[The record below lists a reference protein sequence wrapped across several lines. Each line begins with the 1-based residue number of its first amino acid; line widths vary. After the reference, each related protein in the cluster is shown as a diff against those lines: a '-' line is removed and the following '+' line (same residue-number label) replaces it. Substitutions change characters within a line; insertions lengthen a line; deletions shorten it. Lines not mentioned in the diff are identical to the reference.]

1 MNPLSYSLP
10 LQAAP
15 EVIDRIPSG
24 YSNFVIP
31 FVVGISFMLIWL
43 TVGLIR
49 LLAKIPADDRR
60 RFWKSLITPKI
71 ALKNIKDL
79 FCDCLFHTKIW
90 KRKPLLGYMHS
101 SIAFGWFM
109 LIVLGHIEVALF
121 VPKHLAW
128 TDGGLFYPIFY
139 RFFVW
144 INPGHVT
151 LRGWFFFFLMDFFL
165 LYVLTGVGMAIFKR
179 FRSIVLGMRHTTKPS
194 LADRVA
200 LYSLWMIFPL
210 RLLAESFTAD
220 LSGGS
225 FLTVPVNHLWHWI
238 FGDKLFFMPV
248 WWAYSICLGL
258 FFAAM
263 PFSRY
268 MHILTEVLWILLRN
282 AGIQPRHPRKGVAE
296 AEIYACSSCG
306 LCLDA
311 CPMNVQKKNL
321 KYSSVY
327 FIRFLRRHNEKKINA
342 IADKCLM
349 CDKCHALCPVGVDAP
364 ALRRAQRATVNNS
377 LPYDYSYLMEGS
389 LGSNSSSVSTCVA
402 ANACSITAGS
412 VASTRTAN
420 AHASLTDPSP
430 SLTEPVEVTTNI
442 QKTSEDWKVMY
453 FAGCMTH
460 LTPRIIKSVEKV
472 FKSAGVNYTFADRD
486 GGICCG
492 RPLMLA
498 GKTNAAYETIS
509 ANRKMILESGCRTLV
524 LSCPICYKIFKDEY
538 ALDGVEVLHYTQFIK
553 RLVDEGKLKL
563 TAGDERIVYHDPCE
577 LGRGCGVYKEPR
589 EVLAQAGTLVKAT
602 KEGDESICCGGSLGS
617 LTLDTRDRAKITE
630 SSVANLLA
638 NNPQTIV
645 TACPL
650 CLKTFSESVPET
662 VKVQDFAEPFPGTC
676 SPLLTFPLA

>member
-1 MNPLSYSLP
+1 MNPLLYSLP

-311 CPMNVQKKNL
+311 CPMNVRKKNL

-472 FKSAGVNYTFADRD
+472 FKSAGVNYIFADRD

-498 GKTNAAYETIS
+498 GKTDAAYETIS
-509 ANRKMILESGCRTLV
+509 ANRKMILGSGCRTLV

-538 ALDGVEVLHYTQFIK
+538 ALEGVEVLHYTQFIK

-630 SSVANLLA
+630 SSVGNLLA

-662 VKVQDFAEPFPGTC
+662 VKVQDFAETV
-676 SPLLTFPLA
+676 SRHL

>member
-1 MNPLSYSLP
+1 MNPLLYSLP

-327 FIRFLRRHNEKKINA
+327 FIRFLRRHNEKKINT

-412 VASTRTAN
+412 VASTRTAT

-472 FKSAGVNYTFADRD
+472 FKSAGVNYIFADRD

-509 ANRKMILESGCRTLV
+509 ANRKMILGSGCRTLV

-538 ALDGVEVLHYTQFIK
+538 ALDGIEVLHYTQFIK

-617 LTLDTRDRAKITE
+617 LTLDSRDRAKITE

-662 VKVQDFAEPFPGTC
+662 VKVQDFAETV
-676 SPLLTFPLA
+676 SRHL

>member
-472 FKSAGVNYTFADRD
+472 FKSAGVNYIFADRD

-509 ANRKMILESGCRTLV
+509 ANRKMILGSGCRTLV

-538 ALDGVEVLHYTQFIK
+538 ALDGIEVLHYTQFIK

-617 LTLDTRDRAKITE
+617 LTLDSRDRAKITE
-630 SSVANLLA
+630 SSVGNLLV

-662 VKVQDFAEPFPGTC
+662 VKVQDFAETV
-676 SPLLTFPLA
+676 SRHL

>member
-1 MNPLSYSLP
+1 MNPLLYSLP

-349 CDKCHALCPVGVDAP
+349 CGKCHALCPVGVDAP

-402 ANACSITAGS
+402 ANDCSITAGS
-412 VASTRTAN
+412 VASTRTAT

-472 FKSAGVNYTFADRD
+472 FKSAGVNYIFADRD

-509 ANRKMILESGCRTLV
+509 ANRKMILGSGCRTLV

-538 ALDGVEVLHYTQFIK
+538 ALDGIEVLHYTQFIK
-553 RLVDEGKLKL
+553 RLADDGKLKL

-617 LTLDTRDRAKITE
+617 LTLDSRDRAKITE

-662 VKVQDFAEPFPGTC
+662 VKVQDFAETV
-676 SPLLTFPLA
+676 SRHL

>member
-1 MNPLSYSLP
+1 MNPLLYSLP

-420 AHASLTDPSP
+420 AHAPLTDPSP

-472 FKSAGVNYTFADRD
+472 FKSAGVNYIFADRD

-509 ANRKMILESGCRTLV
+509 ANRKMILGSGCRTLV

-538 ALDGVEVLHYTQFIK
+538 ALEGVEVLHYTQFIK

-589 EVLAQAGTLVKAT
+589 EVLAQAGTLVKAA

-617 LTLDTRDRAKITE
+617 LTLDSRDRAKITE

-662 VKVQDFAEPFPGTC
+662 VKVQDFAETV
-676 SPLLTFPLA
+676 SRHL

>member
-1 MNPLSYSLP
+1 MNPLLYSLP

-282 AGIQPRHPRKGVAE
+282 AGVQPRHPRKGVAE

-412 VASTRTAN
+412 VASTRTAT

-509 ANRKMILESGCRTLV
+509 ANRRMILGSGCRTLV

-662 VKVQDFAEPFPGTC
+662 VKVQDFAETV
-676 SPLLTFPLA
+676 SRHL

>member
-1 MNPLSYSLP
+1 MNPLLYSLP

-31 FVVGISFMLIWL
+31 FVIGISFMLIWL

-472 FKSAGVNYTFADRD
+472 FKSAGVNYIFADRD

-498 GKTNAAYETIS
+498 GKTDAAYETIS
-509 ANRKMILESGCRTLV
+509 ANRRMILGSGCRTLV

-538 ALDGVEVLHYTQFIK
+538 ALDGIEVLHYTQFIK

-630 SSVANLLA
+630 SSVGNLLA

-662 VKVQDFAEPFPGTC
+662 VKVQDFAETV
-676 SPLLTFPLA
+676 SRHL

>member
-1 MNPLSYSLP
+1 MNHLLYSLT

-31 FVVGISFMLIWL
+31 FVAGISFMLIWL

-60 RFWKSLITPKI
+60 RFGKSLITPKI

-101 SIAFGWFM
+101 AIAFGWFM

-165 LYVLTGVGMAIFKR
+165 LYVLTGVGLAIFKR

-327 FIRFLRRHNEKKINA
+327 FIRFLRRHNEKKIND

-364 ALRRAQRATVNNS
+364 ALRRTQRATVNNS
-377 LPYDYSYLMEGS
+377 LPYDYSYLKAD
-389 LGSNSSSVSTCVA
+389 CP
-402 ANACSITAGS
+402 IGS
-412 VASTRTAN
+412 VASASSATAP
-420 AHASLTDPSP
+420 ASVTGSSHPA
-430 SLTEPVEVTTNI
+430 TEPTHSVTEPAEVTSNI
-442 QKTSEDWKVMY
+442 QKSGEKVIY

-472 FKSAGVNYTFADRD
+472 FKFAGVDYIFADRD

-498 GKTNAAYETIS
+498 GKTDAAHETIS
-509 ANRKMILESGCRTLV
+509 ANRRMILSSGCRTLV

-538 ALDGVEVLHYTQFIK
+538 ALEGIEVLHYTQFIN
-553 RLVDEGKLKL
+553 RLTEEGKLKPV
-563 TAGDERIVYHDPCE
+563 AGDERIVYHDPCE

-589 EVLAQAGTLVKAT
+589 EVLGKVANLVKAA
-602 KEGDESICCGGSLGS
+602 KEGDESVCCGGSLGS
-617 LTLDTRDRAKITE
+617 LTLDARDRAKITE
-630 SSVANLLA
+630 SSVGNLLA

-650 CLKTFSESVPET
+650 CLKTFSESVPDT
-662 VKVQDFAEPFPGTC
+662 VQVKDFAELI
-676 SPLLTFPLA
+676 SHHL

>member
-1 MNPLSYSLP
+1 MIPLYILP
-10 LQAAP
+10 LQTAP

-43 TVGLIR
+43 TAGLIR
-49 LLAKIPADDRR
+49 LLAKIPAKDRR
-60 RFWKSLITPKI
+60 RLWKSLFIPKI

-101 SIAFGWFM
+101 AIAFGWFM
-109 LIVLGHIEVALF
+109 LIVLGHLEVALF

-128 TDGGLFYPIFY
+128 TEGGLFYPIFY

-144 INPGHVT
+144 INPGHVS

-194 LADRVA
+194 LADRIA
-200 LYSLWMIFPL
+200 LYSLWLIFPL

-225 FLTVPVNHLWHWI
+225 FLTIPVNHLWHLI

-282 AGIQPRHPRKGVAE
+282 AGLKPSHPRKGVAE

-327 FIRFLRRHNEKKINA
+327 FIRFLRRHNEKKIND
-342 IADKCLM
+342 IAEKCLM

-377 LPYDYSYLMEGS
+377 LVYDYSYLKSCQSAAAISGS
-389 LGSNSSSVSTCVA
+389 FNAGGS
-402 ANACSITAGS
+402 
-412 VASTRTAN
+412 
-420 AHASLTDPSP
+420 
-430 SLTEPVEVTTNI
+430 EPMVLSAPE
-442 QKTSEDWKVMY
+442 VMY

-472 FKSAGVNYTFADRD
+472 FKAASVDYVFADRD

-498 GKTNAAYETIS
+498 GKTSAAQETI
-509 ANRKMILESGCRTLV
+509 AVNKKMILESGCRTLV
-524 LSCPICYKIFKDEY
+524 LSCPICYKIFKEEY
-538 ALDGVEVLHYTQFIK
+538 GLKDIEVLHYTQYIK
-553 RLVDEGKLKL
+553 RLVDEGRLKL
-563 TAGDERIVYHDPCE
+563 NAGEESIVYHDPCE
-577 LGRGCGVYKEPR
+577 LGRGCGVYAEPR
-589 EVLAQAGTLVKAT
+589 NVLSQVGTLVKAG
-602 KEGDESICCGGSLGS
+602 KEGDESVCCGGSLGS
-617 LTLDTRDRAKITE
+617 LTLDARDRAKITE
-630 SSVANLLA
+630 SSLANLVV
-638 NNPQTIV
+638 NKPQTIV

-650 CLKTFSESVPET
+650 CLMTFSGPALDAVNAEGNP
-662 VKVQDFAEPFPGTC
+662 VKVNDFAEVV
-676 SPLLTFPLA
+676 SRSVSI

>member
-1 MNPLSYSLP
+1 MNPLLYSLP

-282 AGIQPRHPRKGVAE
+282 AEIQPRHPRKGVAE

-472 FKSAGVNYTFADRD
+472 FKSAGVNYIFADRD

-509 ANRKMILESGCRTLV
+509 ANRKMILGSGCRTLV

-538 ALDGVEVLHYTQFIK
+538 ALEGVEVLHYTQFIK

-662 VKVQDFAEPFPGTC
+662 VKVQDFAETV
-676 SPLLTFPLA
+676 SRHL

>member
-1 MNPLSYSLP
+1 MNPLLYSLP

-412 VASTRTAN
+412 VASTRTAT

-442 QKTSEDWKVMY
+442 QKTSEDRKVMY

-472 FKSAGVNYTFADRD
+472 FKSAGVNYIFADRD

-498 GKTNAAYETIS
+498 GKTDAAYETIS
-509 ANRKMILESGCRTLV
+509 ANRKMILGSGCRTLV

-538 ALDGVEVLHYTQFIK
+538 ALDGIEVLHYTQFIK
-553 RLVDEGKLKL
+553 RLADDGKLKL

-617 LTLDTRDRAKITE
+617 LTLDSRDRAKITE

-662 VKVQDFAEPFPGTC
+662 VKVQDFAETV
-676 SPLLTFPLA
+676 SRHL

>member
-1 MNPLSYSLP
+1 MNPLLYSLP

-90 KRKPLLGYMHS
+90 ERKPLLGYMHS

-194 LADRVA
+194 LADRLA

-412 VASTRTAN
+412 VASTRTAT

-472 FKSAGVNYTFADRD
+472 FKSAGVNYIFADRD

-509 ANRKMILESGCRTLV
+509 ANRKMILGSGCRTLV

-538 ALDGVEVLHYTQFIK
+538 ALDGIEVLHYTQFIK

-630 SSVANLLA
+630 SSVGNLLA

-662 VKVQDFAEPFPGTC
+662 VKVQDFAETV
-676 SPLLTFPLA
+676 SRHL

>member
-1 MNPLSYSLP
+1 MTAMFTILAA
-10 LQAAP
+10 QAAQTYP

-24 YSNFVIP
+24 YNNFVIP
-31 FVVGISFMLIWL
+31 FVVGICFMLCWL
-43 TVGLIR
+43 SVGLVR
-49 LLAKIPADDRR
+49 LLAKIPAEDRR
-60 RFWKSLITPKI
+60 KFWKSLINPKI
-71 ALKNIKDL
+71 AVKNIRDL

-109 LIVLGHIEVALF
+109 LIVLGHLEVALF

-128 TDGGLFYPIFY
+128 TQGGLFYPIFY

-225 FLTVPVNHLWHWI
+225 FLTVPVNHLWHLI

-282 AGIQPRHPRKGVAE
+282 AGIKPHHPRKGVAE

-327 FIRFLRRHNEKKINA
+327 FIRFLRRHNEKKIND

-377 LPYDYSYLMEGS
+377 LDYDYSYLK
-389 LGSNSSSVSTCVA
+389 TA
-402 ANACSITAGS
+402 AVRPAAPAGIQSGTANQEATAGE
-412 VASTRTAN
+412 A
-420 AHASLTDPSP
+420 P
-430 SLTEPVEVTTNI
+430 
-442 QKTSEDWKVMY
+442 VMY

-460 LTPRIIKSVEKV
+460 LTPRIIKSVEKI
-472 FKSAGVNYTFADRD
+472 FKTAGVEYVFADRD

-492 RPLMLA
+492 RPLLLA
-498 GKTNAAYETIS
+498 GRTEAAYETMA
-509 ANRKMILESGCRTLV
+509 ANRRMILESGCRTLV
-524 LSCPICYKIFKDEY
+524 LSCPICYKVFKDEY
-538 ALDGVEVLHYTQFIK
+538 SLDGIEVLHYTQYVK
-553 RLVDEGKLKL
+553 RLVDSGKLTL
-563 TAGDERIVYHDPCE
+563 SSGDERIVYHDPCE

-589 EVLAQAGTLVKAT
+589 EVLGQVGTLVKAA
-602 KEGDESICCGGSLGS
+602 KEGDESVCCGGSLGS
-617 LTLDTRDRAKITE
+617 LTLDAHDRAKISE
-630 SSVANLLA
+630 AAVKNLTA
-638 NNPQTIV
+638 DNPQTIV

-650 CLKTFSESVPET
+650 CLKTFSEAAPSDIHVR
-662 VKVQDFAEPFPGTC
+662 DFAEIV
-676 SPLLTFPLA
+676 SKSLSSESR

>member
-1 MNPLSYSLP
+1 MNPLLYSLP

-472 FKSAGVNYTFADRD
+472 FKSAGVNYIFADRD

-509 ANRKMILESGCRTLV
+509 ANRKMILGSGCRTLV

-538 ALDGVEVLHYTQFIK
+538 ALDGIEVLHYTQFIK
-553 RLVDEGKLKL
+553 RLVDERKLKL

-617 LTLDTRDRAKITE
+617 LTLDTRARAKITE
-630 SSVANLLA
+630 SSVGNLLA

-662 VKVQDFAEPFPGTC
+662 VKVQDFAETV
-676 SPLLTFPLA
+676 SRHL

>member
-1 MNPLSYSLP
+1 MIPLYILP
-10 LQAAP
+10 LQTAP

-43 TVGLIR
+43 TAGLIR
-49 LLAKIPADDRR
+49 LLAKIPAKDRR
-60 RFWKSLITPKI
+60 RLWKSLFIPKI

-101 SIAFGWFM
+101 AIAFGWFM
-109 LIVLGHIEVALF
+109 LIVLGHLEVALF

-128 TDGGLFYPIFY
+128 TEGGLFYPIFY

-194 LADRVA
+194 LADRIA
-200 LYSLWMIFPL
+200 LYSLWLIFPL

-225 FLTVPVNHLWHWI
+225 FLTVPVNHLWHLI

-282 AGIQPRHPRKGVAE
+282 AGLKPSHPRKGVAE

-327 FIRFLRRHNEKKINA
+327 FIRFLRRHNEKKIND
-342 IADKCLM
+342 IAEKCLM

-364 ALRRAQRATVNNS
+364 SLRRAQRATVNNS
-377 LPYDYSYLMEGS
+377 LVYDYSYLKSCQSSAAISGS
-389 LGSNSSSVSTCVA
+389 FNAGVSETMV
-402 ANACSITAGS
+402 
-412 VASTRTAN
+412 
-420 AHASLTDPSP
+420 PSAP
-430 SLTEPVEVTTNI
+430 E
-442 QKTSEDWKVMY
+442 VMY

-472 FKSAGVNYTFADRD
+472 FKAASVNYVFADRD

-498 GKTNAAYETIS
+498 GKTSAAQETIA
-509 ANRKMILESGCRTLV
+509 ANKKMILESGCRTLV
-524 LSCPICYKIFKDEY
+524 LSCPICYKIFKEEY
-538 ALDGVEVLHYTQFIK
+538 GLKDIEVLHYTQYIK
-553 RLVDEGKLKL
+553 RLVDEGRLKL
-563 TAGDERIVYHDPCE
+563 NAGGESIVYHDPCE
-577 LGRGCGVYKEPR
+577 LGRGCGVYAEPR
-589 EVLAQAGTLVKAT
+589 NVLSQVGTLVKAG
-602 KEGDESICCGGSLGS
+602 KEGDESVCCGGSLGS
-617 LTLDTRDRAKITE
+617 LTLDARDRAKITE
-630 SSVANLLA
+630 SSLANLVV
-638 NNPQTIV
+638 NKPQTIV

-650 CLKTFSESVPET
+650 CLMTFSGPALDAVNAEGNP
-662 VKVQDFAEPFPGTC
+662 VKVNDFAEVVLR
-676 SPLLTFPLA
+676 SVSI

>member
-472 FKSAGVNYTFADRD
+472 FKSTGVNYIFADRD

-509 ANRKMILESGCRTLV
+509 ANRKMILGSGCRTLV

-538 ALDGVEVLHYTQFIK
+538 ALEGVEVLHYTQFIK

-630 SSVANLLA
+630 SSVGNLLA

-662 VKVQDFAEPFPGTC
+662 VKVQDFAETV
-676 SPLLTFPLA
+676 SRHL

>member
-1 MNPLSYSLP
+1 MTPLFHL
-10 LQAAP
+10 LAVQAADP

-24 YSNFVIP
+24 YSHFVIP
-31 FVVGISFMLIWL
+31 FTIGITFMLCWIG
-43 TVGLIR
+43 VGCIR
-49 LLAKIPADDRR
+49 LLAAIPQSDRLK
-60 RFWKSLITPKI
+60 FWKSLFLPKTI
-71 ALKNIKDL
+71 IKNLKDL
-79 FCDCLFHTKIW
+79 FGDCLLHVKIW
-90 KRKPLLGYMHS
+90 QRKPLLGYMHS
-101 SIAFGWFM
+101 AIAFGWFM

-121 VPKHLAW
+121 VPARLNV
-128 TDGGLFYPIFY
+128 TRGGLFYPIFY
-139 RFFVW
+139 RYFVW
-144 INPGHVT
+144 MNPGHTT
-151 LRGWFFFFLMDFFL
+151 LRGSFFFFLMDFFL
-165 LYVLTGVGMAIFKR
+165 LYVLSGIALAMFKR

-225 FLTVPVNHLWHWI
+225 FLTVGVNHFWHLL
-238 FGDKLFFMPV
+238 FGDKLWFTPC

-282 AGIQPRHPRKGVAE
+282 AGIQPHHPRKGVAE

-377 LPYDYSYLMEGS
+377 LPYDYSYLPS
-389 LGSNSSSVSTCVA
+389 
-402 ANACSITAGS
+402 ACAGQLS
-412 VASTRTAN
+412 
-420 AHASLTDPSP
+420 
-430 SLTEPVEVTTNI
+430 E
-442 QKTSEDWKVMY
+442 QKVLY

-460 LTPRIIKSVEKV
+460 LTPRIIKAVDRV
-472 FKSAGVNYTFADRD
+472 FKAAGVEYAFADRD

-498 GKTNAAYETIS
+498 GKTEAASKVIE
-509 ANRKMILESGCRTLV
+509 ANKKLIVESGCDTLV

-538 ALDGVEVLHYTQFIK
+538 HLEGIKVVHYTQFIND
-553 RLVDEGKLKL
+553 LIASGKLKVEKI
-563 TAGDERIVYHDPCE
+563 DEKIVYHDPCE
-577 LGRGCGVYKEPR
+577 LGRGCGVYYEPR
-589 EVLAQAGTLVKAT
+589 AALGQAGTLVKAS
-602 KEGDESICCGGSLGS
+602 KEYDESVCCGGSLGS
-617 LTLDTRDRAKITE
+617 LTLDTRDRARISE
-630 SSVANLLA
+630 SSLEILLA
-638 NNPQTIV
+638 EDPETIV

-650 CLKTFSESVPET
+650 CLKTFSEAVSNSRLPRKNVA
-662 VKVQDFAEPFPGTC
+662 VKDFAEVFC
-676 SPLLTFPLA
+676 R

>member
-1 MNPLSYSLP
+1 MNPLLYSLP

-412 VASTRTAN
+412 VASTRTAT

-509 ANRKMILESGCRTLV
+509 ANRRMILGSGCRTLV

-538 ALDGVEVLHYTQFIK
+538 ALEGVEVLHYTQFIK
-553 RLVDEGKLKL
+553 RLVDEGKFKL

-617 LTLDTRDRAKITE
+617 LTLDSRDRAKITE
-630 SSVANLLA
+630 SSVGNLLV

-662 VKVQDFAEPFPGTC
+662 VKVQDFAETV
-676 SPLLTFPLA
+676 SRHL

>member
-1 MNPLSYSLP
+1 MNPLLYSLP

-268 MHILTEVLWILLRN
+268 MHILTEILWILLRN

-389 LGSNSSSVSTCVA
+389 LGSNSSSVSACVA

-412 VASTRTAN
+412 VASTRTAT

-498 GKTNAAYETIS
+498 GKTDAAYETIS
-509 ANRKMILESGCRTLV
+509 ANRKMILGSGCRTLV

-538 ALDGVEVLHYTQFIK
+538 ALEGVEVLHYTQFIK

-630 SSVANLLA
+630 SSVGNLLV

-662 VKVQDFAEPFPGTC
+662 VKVQDFAETV
-676 SPLLTFPLA
+676 SRHL

>member
-1 MNPLSYSLP
+1 MTELTFILAA
-10 LQAAP
+10 QAAP

-31 FVVGISFMLIWL
+31 FVVGICFMLCWL
-43 TVGLIR
+43 SVGLVR
-49 LLAKIPADDRR
+49 LIAKIPVHDRR
-60 RFWKSLITPKI
+60 KLWVSLFNPKT
-71 ALKNIKDL
+71 AAKNIRDL

-101 SIAFGWFM
+101 AIAFGWFM
-109 LIVLGHIEVALF
+109 LIVLGHIEVLLF
-121 VPKHLAW
+121 VPKHLSW
-128 TDGGLFYPIFY
+128 SRGGLFYPIFY

-144 INPGHVT
+144 INPEHAT
-151 LRGWFFFFLMDFFL
+151 LRGSFFFFLMDFFL
-165 LYVLTGVGMAIFKR
+165 LYILTGVGMAIFKR

-194 LADRVA
+194 LADRIA
-200 LYSLWMIFPL
+200 LYSLWLIFPL

-225 FLTVPVNHLWHWI
+225 FLTVPVNHLWHLI
-238 FGDKLFFMPV
+238 FGDELFFMPV

-282 AGIQPRHPRKGVAE
+282 AGLKPHHPRKGVAE

-321 KYSSVY
+321 KFSSVY
-327 FIRFLRRHNEKKINA
+327 FIRFLRRHNEKKIND

-364 ALRRAQRATVNNS
+364 ALRRAQRRTVNNS
-377 LPYDYSYLMEGS
+377 LAYDYAYLDS
-389 LGSNSSSVSTCVA
+389 CRPLSVS
-402 ANACSITAGS
+402 G
-412 VASTRTAN
+412 
-420 AHASLTDPSP
+420 TD
-430 SLTEPVEVTTNI
+430 EPVKEAP
-442 QKTSEDWKVMY
+442 VMY
-453 FAGCMTH
+453 FAGCMSH
-460 LTPRIIKSVEKV
+460 LTPRIIRSVEKI
-472 FKSAGVNYTFADRD
+472 FKAAGVEYVFADRD

-498 GKTNAAYETIS
+498 GKTDAAQKAVA
-509 ANRKMILESGCRTLV
+509 ANRKMIMESGCRTLV
-524 LSCPICYKIFKDEY
+524 LSCPICYKIFREEY
-538 ALDGVEVLHYTQFIK
+538 DLEGVEVLHYTQYVK
-553 RLVDEGKLKL
+553 RLVDSGKLKL
-563 TAGDERIVYHDPCE
+563 GAVDEKIVYHDPCE
-577 LGRGCGVYKEPR
+577 LGRGCGVYSEPR
-589 EVLAQAGTLVKAT
+589 EVLGQVGTLVKAA

-617 LTLDTRDRAKITE
+617 LTLDAHDRRKVTE
-630 SSVANLLA
+630 SSVSNLLA
-638 NNPQTIV
+638 NSPDAIV

-650 CLKTFSESVPET
+650 CLKTFAEAVPDGIR
-662 VKVQDFAEPFPGTC
+662 VQDFAETVC
-676 SPLLTFPLA
+676 RSLDSQKK

>member
-1 MNPLSYSLP
+1 MTELTFILAA
-10 LQAAP
+10 QAAP

-31 FVVGISFMLIWL
+31 FVVGICFMLCWL
-43 TVGLIR
+43 SVGLVR
-49 LLAKIPADDRR
+49 LIAKIPVHDRR
-60 RFWKSLITPKI
+60 KLWVSLFNPKT
-71 ALKNIKDL
+71 AAKNIRDL

-101 SIAFGWFM
+101 AIAFGWFM
-109 LIVLGHIEVALF
+109 LIVLGHIEVLLF
-121 VPKHLAW
+121 VPKHLSW
-128 TDGGLFYPIFY
+128 SRGGLFYPIFY

-144 INPGHVT
+144 INPEHAT
-151 LRGWFFFFLMDFFL
+151 LRGSFFFFLMDFFL
-165 LYVLTGVGMAIFKR
+165 LYILTGVGMAIFKR

-194 LADRVA
+194 LADRIA
-200 LYSLWMIFPL
+200 LYSLWLIFPL

-225 FLTVPVNHLWHWI
+225 FLTVPVNHLWHLI

-282 AGIQPRHPRKGVAE
+282 AGLKPHHPRKGVAE

-321 KYSSVY
+321 KFSSVY
-327 FIRFLRRHNEKKINA
+327 FIRFLRRHNEKKIND

-364 ALRRAQRATVNNS
+364 ALRRAQRRTVNNS
-377 LPYDYSYLMEGS
+377 LAYDYDYLDS
-389 LGSNSSSVSTCVA
+389 CRPLSVS
-402 ANACSITAGS
+402 G
-412 VASTRTAN
+412 
-420 AHASLTDPSP
+420 TD
-430 SLTEPVEVTTNI
+430 EPVKEA
-442 QKTSEDWKVMY
+442 SVMY
-453 FAGCMTH
+453 FAGCMSH
-460 LTPRIIKSVEKV
+460 LTPRIIRSVEKI
-472 FKSAGVNYTFADRD
+472 FKAAGVEYVFADRD

-498 GKTNAAYETIS
+498 GKTDAAQKAVA
-509 ANRKMILESGCRTLV
+509 ANRKMIMESGCRTLV
-524 LSCPICYKIFKDEY
+524 LSCPICYKIFREEY
-538 ALDGVEVLHYTQFIK
+538 DLEGVEVLHYTQYVK
-553 RLVDEGKLKL
+553 RLVDSGKLKL
-563 TAGDERIVYHDPCE
+563 GAVDEKIVYHDPCE
-577 LGRGCGVYKEPR
+577 LGRGCGVYSEPR
-589 EVLAQAGTLVKAT
+589 EVLGQVGTLVKAA

-617 LTLDTRDRAKITE
+617 LTLDAHDRRKVTE
-630 SSVANLLA
+630 SSVSNLLA
-638 NNPQTIV
+638 NSPDAIV

-650 CLKTFSESVPET
+650 CLKTFAEAVPDGIR
-662 VKVQDFAEPFPGTC
+662 VQDFAETVC
-676 SPLLTFPLA
+676 RSLDSQKK

>member
-311 CPMNVQKKNL
+311 CPMNVQRKNL

-412 VASTRTAN
+412 VASTRTAT

-472 FKSAGVNYTFADRD
+472 FKSAGVNYIFADRD

-498 GKTNAAYETIS
+498 GKTDAAYETIS
-509 ANRKMILESGCRTLV
+509 ANRKMILGSGCRTLV

-538 ALDGVEVLHYTQFIK
+538 ALDGIEVLHYTQFIK

-617 LTLDTRDRAKITE
+617 LTLDSRDRAKITE

-662 VKVQDFAEPFPGTC
+662 VKVQDFAETV
-676 SPLLTFPLA
+676 SRHL

>member
-1 MNPLSYSLP
+1 MP
-10 LQAAP
+10 LQTAP

-43 TVGLIR
+43 TAGLIR
-49 LLAKIPADDRR
+49 LLAKIPAKDRR
-60 RFWKSLITPKI
+60 RLWKSLFIPKI

-101 SIAFGWFM
+101 AIAFGWFM
-109 LIVLGHIEVALF
+109 LIVLGHLEVALF

-128 TDGGLFYPIFY
+128 TEGGLFYPIFY

-144 INPGHVT
+144 INPGHVS

-194 LADRVA
+194 LADRIA
-200 LYSLWMIFPL
+200 LYSLWLIFPL

-225 FLTVPVNHLWHWI
+225 FLTIPVNHLWHLI

-282 AGIQPRHPRKGVAE
+282 AGLKPSHPRKGVAE

-327 FIRFLRRHNEKKINA
+327 FIRFLRRHNEKKIND
-342 IADKCLM
+342 IAEKCLM

-364 ALRRAQRATVNNS
+364 SLRRAQRATVNNS
-377 LPYDYSYLMEGS
+377 LVYDYSYL
-389 LGSNSSSVSTCVA
+389 A
-402 ANACSITAGS
+402 AQN
-412 VASTRTAN
+412 
-420 AHASLTDPSP
+420 
-430 SLTEPVEVTTNI
+430 PVGVIPDDKPE
-442 QKTSEDWKVMY
+442 VMY

-472 FKSAGVNYTFADRD
+472 FKAASVNYVFADRD

-498 GKTNAAYETIS
+498 GKTSAAQETIA
-509 ANRKMILESGCRTLV
+509 ANKKMILESGCRTVV
-524 LSCPICYKIFKDEY
+524 LSCPICYKIFKEEY
-538 ALDGVEVLHYTQFIK
+538 GLKGIEVLHYTQYFK
-553 RLVDEGKLKL
+553 RLADEGRLKL
-563 TAGDERIVYHDPCE
+563 NAGGESIVYHDPCE
-577 LGRGCGVYKEPR
+577 LGRGCGVYAEPR
-589 EVLAQAGTLVKAT
+589 NVLSHVGTLVKAG
-602 KEGDESICCGGSLGS
+602 KEGDESVCCGGSLGS
-617 LTLDTRDRAKITE
+617 LTLDARDRAKITE
-630 SSVANLLA
+630 SSLANLVV
-638 NNPQTIV
+638 NKPQTIV

-650 CLKTFSESVPET
+650 CLMTFSGPALDAVNAEGNP
-662 VKVQDFAEPFPGTC
+662 VKVNDFAEVVLR
-676 SPLLTFPLA
+676 SISI

>member
-1 MNPLSYSLP
+1 MIPPLYSLP
-10 LQAAP
+10 LQSAP

-31 FVVGISFMLIWL
+31 FVVGISFMLVWL
-43 TVGLIR
+43 TVGLVR
-49 LLAKIPADDRR
+49 LLAKIPAEDRR
-60 RFWKSLITPKI
+60 RLWKSLVTPKT
-71 ALKNIKDL
+71 ALRNIRDL

-128 TDGGLFYPIFY
+128 TEGGLFYPIFY

-151 LRGWFFFFLMDFFL
+151 LRGSFFFFLMDFFL
-165 LYVLTGVGMAIFKR
+165 LYVLTGVGMAMFKR

-225 FLTVPVNHLWHWI
+225 FLTVPVNHLWHWL

-268 MHILTEVLWILLRN
+268 MHILTEILWILLRN

-327 FIRFLRRHNEKKINA
+327 FIRFLRRHNEKKIND
-342 IADKCLM
+342 IAEKCLM

-377 LPYDYSYLMEGS
+377 LEYDYSYLT
-389 LGSNSSSVSTCVA
+389 NCRPV
-402 ANACSITAGS
+402 GS
-412 VASTRTAN
+412 VASVVGEHCRTTGSAT
-420 AHASLTDPSP
+420 AQASVTESFPSV
-430 SLTEPVEVTTNI
+430 TEPVEVTSDI
-442 QKTSEDWKVMY
+442 QKSSEGQKVMY

-472 FKSAGVNYTFADRD
+472 FKSAGVDYIFADRD

-498 GKTNAAYETIS
+498 GKTKAAGETIS
-509 ANRKMILESGCRTLV
+509 ANRGMILSSGCRTLV

-563 TAGDERIVYHDPCE
+563 TSGDERMVYHDPCE
-577 LGRGCGVYKEPR
+577 LGRGCGVYREPR
-589 EVLAQAGTLVKAT
+589 EVLGKVCVLVKAA
-602 KEGDESICCGGSLGS
+602 KEGDESVCCGGSLGS
-617 LTLDTRDRAKITE
+617 LTLDARDRAKITE

-638 NNPQTIV
+638 GTPQTIV

-650 CLKTFSESVPET
+650 CLKTFSEAAPDS
-662 VKVQDFAEPFPGTC
+662 VKVQDFAETV
-676 SPLLTFPLA
+676 SRHL

>member
-1 MNPLSYSLP
+1 MNPLLYSLP

-412 VASTRTAN
+412 VASTRTAT

-509 ANRKMILESGCRTLV
+509 ANRKMILGSGCRTLV

-538 ALDGVEVLHYTQFIK
+538 ALEGVEVLHYTQFIK

-662 VKVQDFAEPFPGTC
+662 VKVQDFAETV
-676 SPLLTFPLA
+676 SRHL

>member
-1 MNPLSYSLP
+1 M

-49 LLAKIPADDRR
+49 LLAKIPAEDRR
-60 RFWKSLITPKI
+60 RFWKSLVTPKI

-139 RFFVW
+139 RYFVW
-144 INPGHVT
+144 MNPGHVT
-151 LRGWFFFFLMDFFL
+151 LRGSFFFFLMDFFL
-165 LYVLTGVGMAIFKR
+165 LYVLTGVGLAIFKR

-327 FIRFLRRHNEKKINA
+327 FIRFLRRHNEKKIND

-377 LPYDYSYLMEGS
+377 LAYDYSYLK
-389 LGSNSSSVSTCVA
+389 A
-402 ANACSITAGS
+402 ALP
-412 VASTRTAN
+412 VASASSATAPVS
-420 AHASLTDPSP
+420 ATEPSP
-430 SLTEPVEVTTNI
+430 SVPEPVEGPTKP
-442 QKTSEDWKVMY
+442 KTVPEVMY

-460 LTPRIIKSVEKV
+460 LTPRIIKSIEKV
-472 FKSAGVNYTFADRD
+472 FKSAGVNYIFADRD

-498 GKTNAAYETIS
+498 GKTAAAHETIS
-509 ANRKMILESGCRTLV
+509 ANRKMILSSGCRTLV

-538 ALDGVEVLHYTQFIK
+538 ALEGVEVLHYTQFIK
-553 RLVDEGKLKL
+553 RLTDEGKLKPV
-563 TAGDERIVYHDPCE
+563 AGDERIVYHDPCE

-589 EVLAQAGTLVKAT
+589 AVLGKVATLVKAA

-617 LTLDTRDRAKITE
+617 LTLDARDRAKITE
-630 SSVANLLA
+630 SSVSNLLV

-650 CLKTFSESVPET
+650 CLKTFSESTPDT
-662 VKVQDFAEPFPGTC
+662 VKVQDFAELI
-676 SPLLTFPLA
+676 SHHL

>member
-1 MNPLSYSLP
+1 MP
-10 LQAAP
+10 LQTAP

-43 TVGLIR
+43 TAGLIR
-49 LLAKIPADDRR
+49 LLAKIPAKDRR
-60 RFWKSLITPKI
+60 RLWKSLFIPKI

-101 SIAFGWFM
+101 AIAFGWFM
-109 LIVLGHIEVALF
+109 LIVLGHLEVALF

-128 TDGGLFYPIFY
+128 TEGGLFYPIFY

-144 INPGHVT
+144 INPGHVS

-194 LADRVA
+194 LADRIA
-200 LYSLWMIFPL
+200 LYSLWLIFPL

-225 FLTVPVNHLWHWI
+225 FLTVPVNHLWHLI

-282 AGIQPRHPRKGVAE
+282 AGLKPSHPRKGVAE

-327 FIRFLRRHNEKKINA
+327 FIRFLRRHNEKKIND
-342 IADKCLM
+342 IAEKCLM

-364 ALRRAQRATVNNS
+364 SLRRAQRATVNNS
-377 LPYDYSYLMEGS
+377 LVYDYSYLAAQNP
-389 LGSNSSSVSTCVA
+389 LGV
-402 ANACSITAGS
+402 IP
-412 VASTRTAN
+412 
-420 AHASLTDPSP
+420 DDKP
-430 SLTEPVEVTTNI
+430 E
-442 QKTSEDWKVMY
+442 VMY

-472 FKSAGVNYTFADRD
+472 FKAASVNYVFADRD

-498 GKTNAAYETIS
+498 GKTSAAQETIA
-509 ANRKMILESGCRTLV
+509 ANKKMILESGCRTLV
-524 LSCPICYKIFKDEY
+524 LSCPICYKIFKEEY
-538 ALDGVEVLHYTQFIK
+538 GLKGIEVQHYTQYFK
-553 RLVDEGKLKL
+553 RLADEGRLKL
-563 TAGDERIVYHDPCE
+563 NAGGESIVYHDPCE
-577 LGRGCGVYKEPR
+577 LGRGCGVYAEPR
-589 EVLAQAGTLVKAT
+589 NVLSHVGTLVKAG
-602 KEGDESICCGGSLGS
+602 KEGDESVCCGGSLGS
-617 LTLDTRDRAKITE
+617 LTLDARDRAKITE
-630 SSVANLLA
+630 SSLANLVV
-638 NNPQTIV
+638 NKPQTIV

-650 CLKTFSESVPET
+650 CLMTFSGPALDAVNAEGNP
-662 VKVQDFAEPFPGTC
+662 VKVNDFAEVVLR
-676 SPLLTFPLA
+676 SISI

>member
-1 MNPLSYSLP
+1 MNPLLYSLP

-43 TVGLIR
+43 TVGLTR

-327 FIRFLRRHNEKKINA
+327 FIRFLRRHNEKEINA

-509 ANRKMILESGCRTLV
+509 ANRKMILGSGCRTLV

-538 ALDGVEVLHYTQFIK
+538 ALEGVEVLHYTQFIK

-630 SSVANLLA
+630 SSVGNLLV

-662 VKVQDFAEPFPGTC
+662 VKVQDFAETV
-676 SPLLTFPLA
+676 SRHL

>member
-1 MNPLSYSLP
+1 MNPLLYSLP
-10 LQAAP
+10 IQAAP

-412 VASTRTAN
+412 VASTRTAT

-509 ANRKMILESGCRTLV
+509 ANRRMILGSGCSTLV

-538 ALDGVEVLHYTQFIK
+538 ALEGVEVLHYTQFIK

-662 VKVQDFAEPFPGTC
+662 VKVQDFAETV
-676 SPLLTFPLA
+676 SRHL

>member
-1 MNPLSYSLP
+1 MNPLLYSLP

-327 FIRFLRRHNEKKINA
+327 FIRFLRRHNEKKIND
-342 IADKCLM
+342 IAEKCLM

-402 ANACSITAGS
+402 ANARSITAGS
-412 VASTRTAN
+412 VASTRTAT

-472 FKSAGVNYTFADRD
+472 FKSAGVNYIFADRD

-498 GKTNAAYETIS
+498 GKTDAAYETIS
-509 ANRKMILESGCRTLV
+509 ANRRMILGSGCRTLV

-538 ALDGVEVLHYTQFIK
+538 ALEGVEVLHYTQFIK

-662 VKVQDFAEPFPGTC
+662 VKVQDFAETV
-676 SPLLTFPLA
+676 SRHL

>member
-1 MNPLSYSLP
+1 MIPLYILP
-10 LQAAP
+10 LQTAP

-43 TVGLIR
+43 TAGLIR
-49 LLAKIPADDRR
+49 LLAKIPAKDRR
-60 RFWKSLITPKI
+60 RLWKSLFIPKI
-71 ALKNIKDL
+71 ALKNVKDL

-101 SIAFGWFM
+101 AIAFGWFM
-109 LIVLGHIEVALF
+109 LIVLGHLEVALF

-128 TDGGLFYPIFY
+128 TEGGLFYPIFY

-194 LADRVA
+194 LADRIA
-200 LYSLWMIFPL
+200 LYSLWLIFPL

-225 FLTVPVNHLWHWI
+225 FLTVPVNHLWHLI

-282 AGIQPRHPRKGVAE
+282 AGLKPSHPRKGVAE

-327 FIRFLRRHNEKKINA
+327 FIRFLRRHNEKKIND
-342 IADKCLM
+342 IAEKCLM

-377 LPYDYSYLMEGS
+377 LVYDYSYL
-389 LGSNSSSVSTCVA
+389 A
-402 ANACSITAGS
+402 AQN
-412 VASTRTAN
+412 
-420 AHASLTDPSP
+420 
-430 SLTEPVEVTTNI
+430 PVGVIPDDKPE
-442 QKTSEDWKVMY
+442 VMY

-472 FKSAGVNYTFADRD
+472 FKAASVHYVFADRD

-498 GKTNAAYETIS
+498 GKTSAAQETIA
-509 ANRKMILESGCRTLV
+509 ANKKMILESGCRTLV
-524 LSCPICYKIFKDEY
+524 LSCPICYKIFKEEY
-538 ALDGVEVLHYTQFIK
+538 GLKGIEVLHYTQYFK
-553 RLVDEGKLKL
+553 RLADEGRLKL
-563 TAGDERIVYHDPCE
+563 NASGESIVYHDPCE
-577 LGRGCGVYKEPR
+577 LGRGCGVYAEPR
-589 EVLAQAGTLVKAT
+589 DVLSQVGTLVKAG
-602 KEGDESICCGGSLGS
+602 KEGDESVCCGGSLGS
-617 LTLDTRDRAKITE
+617 LTLDARDRAKITE
-630 SSVANLLA
+630 SSLANLVV
-638 NNPQTIV
+638 NKPQTIV

-650 CLKTFSESVPET
+650 CLMTFSGPALDAVNAEGNP
-662 VKVQDFAEPFPGTC
+662 VKVNDFAEVV
-676 SPLLTFPLA
+676 SRSISI

>member
-1 MNPLSYSLP
+1 MNPLLYSLP

-412 VASTRTAN
+412 VASTRTAT

-442 QKTSEDWKVMY
+442 QKTSEDRKVMY

-509 ANRKMILESGCRTLV
+509 ANRKMILGSGCRTLV

-538 ALDGVEVLHYTQFIK
+538 ALDGIEVLHYTQFIK

-589 EVLAQAGTLVKAT
+589 EVLDQAGTLVKAT

-662 VKVQDFAEPFPGTC
+662 VKVQDFAETV
-676 SPLLTFPLA
+676 SRHL

>member
-1 MNPLSYSLP
+1 MNPLLYSLP

-377 LPYDYSYLMEGS
+377 LPYDYSYLMESS
-389 LGSNSSSVSTCVA
+389 LGSNSSSVSACVA

-412 VASTRTAN
+412 VASTRTAT

-430 SLTEPVEVTTNI
+430 SLTEPAEVTTNI

-498 GKTNAAYETIS
+498 GKTDAAYETIS
-509 ANRKMILESGCRTLV
+509 ANRRMILGSGCRTLV

-662 VKVQDFAEPFPGTC
+662 VKVQDFAETV
-676 SPLLTFPLA
+676 SRHL